1 MKLIVGLGNPGK
13 EYENTRHNIGFICLD
28 HYVKTKK
35 IDDFK
40 EKFNGLYTKFL
51 YNNEQIILLKPLS
64 YMNLSGT
71 VVAKYANYFKI
82 NSNDILI
89 IHDDLDMP
97 TGKIKLKSNSSSGGH
112 NGIKNIIQEL
122 QTPNFNHL
130 KIGISKDNR
139 IDVKDYVLGKFT
151 KEETEILNNIIET
164 TDNIIDDY
172 LQTSFDKLMNKYNC
186 KSNYDKKE

>member
-13 EYENTRHNIGFICLD
+13 EYENTRHNIGFICID

-71 VVAKYANYFKI
+71 VVSKYVNYYKI
-82 NSNDILI
+82 KPNDILV

-97 TGKIKLKSNSSSGGH
+97 TGKIKLKANSSSGGH
-112 NGIKNIIQEL
+112 NGIKNIIEEL
-122 QTPNFNHL
+122 QTPYFNHL
-130 KIGISKDNR
+130 KIGISKDSR
-139 IDVKDYVLGKFT
+139 MEVKDYVLGKF
-151 KEETEILNNIIET
+151 KEEEIEILNNTIKT

-172 LQTSFDKLMNKYNC
+172 LQLNFDKLMNKYNS
-186 KSNYDKKE
+186 KTNNEKKE